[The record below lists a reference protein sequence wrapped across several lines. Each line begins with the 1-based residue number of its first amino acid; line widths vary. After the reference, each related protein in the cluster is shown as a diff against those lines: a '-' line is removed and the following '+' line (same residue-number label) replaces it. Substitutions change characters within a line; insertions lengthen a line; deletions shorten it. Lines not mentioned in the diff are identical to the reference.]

1 METVSTETVLTTNQ
15 SRGRLLRVLG
25 IGFGL
30 AVTIGGV
37 IGMGILRTPGAVA
50 ANLPRPWL
58 FIGVWLLGGLYAL
71 LGTVNVAELGAMI
84 PRDGG
89 FYVYARRALGPYAGF
104 VIGWS
109 DWLSTCGTTAAIA
122 LVISEYTIALFPA
135 LEGLDVQIAL
145 FAVTG
150 FAVLQWL
157 GVRWGGRT
165 QEITSLLKAVA
176 FLTLVSA
183 CFVLGNRNP
192 LAGLATQ
199 FIKAATQSTAT
210 NLLLSFALLTGLIR
224 ALQGVIYTYDGWY
237 NVIYFGEEVRDPSR
251 NIPRSMIGSM
261 FLVTGIYLLVNLAL
275 LYILPLP
282 QIAGDKLAVG
292 TAASAVFGSYGGI
305 IIAALA
311 TISML
316 STVNANSMIAPRI
329 MFAMSRDGLVS
340 EKALKVN
347 RGGTPSITLILST
360 LAALLFIIFSKSL
373 EKVFAILAFFFVINY
388 AVTFL
393 SILILRRREPD
404 TPRPYRAWGYPFTT
418 ILVLLGSIAFLVGA
432 VMDDPSDGIYVLVLL
447 AASYPAFLLLRVVND
462 KMKQ

>member
-1 METVSTETVLTTNQ
+1 METVSTEAVLTANQ
-15 SRGRLLRVLG
+15 TRGRLLRVLG
-25 IGFGL
+25 VTFGL

-37 IGMGILRTPGAVA
+37 IGMGILRTPGEVA
-50 ANLPRPWL
+50 EYLPRPWL
-58 FIGVWLLGGLYAL
+58 FIGVWVIGGLYAL
-71 LGTVNVAELGAMI
+71 LGTINVAELGAML

-109 DWLSTCGTTAAIA
+109 DWLSTCGTSAAIG
-122 LVISEYTIALFPA
+122 LVLGEYTIALFPA
-135 LEGLDVQIAL
+135 LGGLEVPVGL

-157 GVRWGGRT
+157 GVRWGGRA
-165 QEITSLLKAVA
+165 QEVTSLLKALA

-183 CFVLGNRNP
+183 CFILGNRQP
-192 LAGLATQ
+192 VAD
-199 FIKAATQSTAT
+199 AAMQSTST
-210 NLLLSFALLTGLIR
+210 GLLVSFALFSGMIK

-237 NVIYFGEEVRDPSR
+237 NVIYFGEEVRDPQR

-275 LYILPLP
+275 LYVLPLSE
-282 QIAGDKLAVG
+282 IAGQKLAVG
-292 TAASAVFGSYGGI
+292 AAANAIFGSYSGK

-311 TISML
+311 TVSML

-340 EKALKVN
+340 EKVLKVN
-347 RGGTPSITLILST
+347 RGGTPVITLLLST
-360 LAALLFIIFSKSL
+360 VAALLFIVFSKRL
-373 EKVFAILAFFFVINY
+373 EKVFSILAFFFVINY

-393 SILILRRREPD
+393 SVIILRLKEPD
-404 TPRPYRAWGYPFTT
+404 LPRPYRAWGYPFTT
-418 ILVLLGSIAFLVGA
+418 ILVLLGSIAFLTGA
-432 VMDDPSDGIYVLVLL
+432 VMDAPSDGIYVLVLL
-447 AASYPAFLLLRVVND
+447 AASYPAFLLLKLIKGKVGS
-462 KMKQ
+462 